1 LENFLIGIIPASGL
15 ATRFRGIPKFLLPA
29 PGQATSL
36 LEYHI
41 IEMMAVCERVL
52 VGVRPE
58 HTKHLDLGNFDRVEL
73 VELETKT
80 MTETVLK
87 LCAQSNSNNF
97 LLTMPDT
104 IFIGEKPTNQLV
116 GLDDSDLQIAIWEH
130 EDSYRG
136 RVGQISIDENGNV
149 LDSIDKSLECTYP
162 WFWGAMRF
170 NRKVL
175 SLMDPDSPHVGYVVS
190 TSIQAGLQVQA
201 KQIKGKYFDCG
212 SFENYD
218 AAYKAHVLGEM
229 GT

>member
-1 LENFLIGIIPASGL
+1 MIGIIPASGL

>member
-1 LENFLIGIIPASGL
+1 MIGIIPASGL

-36 LEYHI
+36 VEYHVN
-41 IEMMAVCERVL
+41 EMLAVCERVL

-58 HTKHLDLGNFDRVEL
+58 YSKHLDLGNIDRVEIL
-73 VELETKT
+73 ELETKT
-80 MTETVLK
+80 MTETVIK
-87 LCAQSNSNNF
+87 LCAQSNSNEF

-104 IFIGEKPTNQLV
+104 FFLGEKPTNQLV
-116 GLDDSDLQIAIWEH
+116 GLDESDLQIAIWEY
-130 EDSYRG
+130 ENSYRG
-136 RVGQISIDENGNV
+136 RVGQVSIDDYGSV
-149 LDSIDKSLECTYP
+149 LDAIDKSLDCTYP

-175 SLMDPDSPHVGYVVS
+175 TLMDPDTPHVGYVVGP
-190 TSIQAGLQVQA
+190 SIQAGLQVQA

-212 SFENYD
+212 SFDNYD
-218 AAYKAHVLGEM
+218 SAYRAYVLGEV